1 MNTRQFHSPRPF
13 RRGHGLALLL
23 LLATS
28 CQSRTQHEPP
38 STHERR
44 ADRTIVLAGASA
56 AYVRSEPAGPANVE
70 HSRSLVAR
78 ISFDERH
85 VAKMGPPVGGRVAS
99 TNVITG
105 DVVKAGSPLLTIHAP
120 DIATAQAQVAQGR
133 SARLLAEKVA
143 ARAATLVRDGAGS
156 EAERQ
161 QADAALVQA
170 QNEEQRAGAALN
182 AIGGAHGSS
191 DYQLISPIAGT
202 VVERN
207 VTVGTQVHAD
217 QDAPLVT
224 VADLATVWVL
234 ADVYEQDLP
243 RVHVGDAAIVQVLAY
258 PDRRIDGTITYV
270 SETLDPQTRSARA
283 RIEVSNKDLSLR
295 PGMFARVE
303 VRGLGD
309 GGAQVPTSAL
319 LARRDQFFVFVKNK
333 DGSYLQ
339 REVRVGEQRGQH
351 ASILSGITPGEEIV
365 TEGAILLDAEANEA
379 L

>member
-1 MNTRQFHSPRPF
+1 MDLQRSAPAFLRTYALPLLLSLASC
-13 RRGHGLALLL
+13 RGHSQ
-23 LLATS
+23 T
-28 CQSRTQHEPP
+28 EPP
-38 STHERR
+38 SSHERR
-44 ADRTIVLAGASA
+44 ADRAIVLAGASA
-56 AYVRSEPAGPANVE
+56 AYVRSEPAGPANLE
-70 HSRSLVAR
+70 HSRSLVAK

-85 VAKMGPPVGGRVAS
+85 VAKMGPPVGGRIAS
-99 TNVITG
+99 INVITG
-105 DVVKAGSPLLTIHAP
+105 DAVKAGSPLLTIHAP

-143 ARAATLVRDGAGS
+143 ARAATLARDGAGS

-170 QNEEQRAGAALN
+170 QNEEQRAVAALG

-191 DYQLISPIAGT
+191 DYQLVSPIAGT

-224 VADLATVWVL
+224 IADLTTVWVL

-243 RVHVGDAAIVQVLAY
+243 RVHIGDAATVHVLAY
-258 PDRRIDGTITYV
+258 PNRRIEGKITYV
-270 SETLDPQTRSARA
+270 GETIDPQTRSARA
-283 RIEVSNKDLSLR
+283 RIEVSNQDLSLR

-303 VRGLGD
+303 VKGLS
-309 GGAQVPTSAL
+309 GGAAEVPTSAL
-319 LARRDQFFVFVKNK
+319 LARRDQYFVFVKNK

-339 REVRVGEQRGQH
+339 REVRVGEQHGQH
-351 ASILSGITPGEEIV
+351 ESILSGIMPGEEIV